1 MANTTSKLDPSL
13 IASEMMQQN
22 RSLLAQQQS
31 TQLNNSSLLLPKKFK
46 TKEKRKLELIDQIKL
61 LRREQRRQEYENRNL
76 GNFSRLF
83 PIEDKYDMDYYL
95 NILSAAFNLF
105 YPVGKHLQWKKT
117 YERIKV
123 SYKFLYFFKKRIKLK
138 PILKK

>member
-1 MANTTSKLDPSL
+1 M
-13 IASEMMQQN
+13 ASELIMQKHN
-22 RSLLAQQQS
+22 LLVQQPSSIQFG
-31 TQLNNSSLLLPKKFK
+31 LNSSTAAAASSLLPKKFK

-123 SYKFLYFFKKRIKLK
+123 SFIYI
-138 PILKK
+138 IL